1 MGGLTLLP
9 ALPLPDL
16 KYTAAATTATTTT
29 TTTIST
35 TTTTKLEKLSTR
47 EVVLLFPSVTEPGS
61 FA

>member
-1 MGGLTLLP
+1 MGGLTRLP

-16 KYTAAATTATTTT
+16 KYTSAATTATAAT

-47 EVVLLFPSVTEPGS
+47 EVVLLFPSVTEPG
-61 FA
+61 